1 MTINMTRWSLMLLRN
16 LSLERS
22 RIPVILSHQAWM
34 ELIIEQCITSG
45 HETSSSQAEEAAYS
59 ALWCLLHQ
67 SQKAVSVLKKHPLL
81 DKILA
86 RTTKEGCTK
95 SHLAVQ
101 ILCSA
106 E

>member
-1 MTINMTRWSLMLLRN
+1 
-16 LSLERS
+16 
-22 RIPVILSHQAWM
+22 M
-34 ELIIEQCITSG
+34 ELIIEQCITSVQENG
-45 HETSSSQAEEAAYS
+45 SSSQAEEAAFS

-81 DKILA
+81 DQILA

-95 SHLAVQ
+95 AHLAVQ
-101 ILCSA
+101 ILCST